1 MTLATGLLVRLPN
14 YVGDAVCALPALQAL
29 ATRGALLA
37 LGPSWAVPL
46 LAAAGLAARPY
57 PRGLRARVGVLRAT
71 AQDAG
76 TRRILL
82 LTHSFSSA
90 LEARLAGLAPIGFAK
105 DGRRLL
111 LARSAGRLPGRHLV
125 EDYAHLARVAD
136 APVDV
141 SMAAWTPTWPGPR
154 ADNVR
159 IDAAHARAQAAL
171 GDARPYALLV
181 PRAGGG
187 HGGATKDWP
196 SMARLMPV
204 LRAAGL
210 RVVMAPGPGEAAA
223 FAAAAPGA
231 ETLGGL
237 DLVALGVLA
246 AKARVVIAPDCGPG
260 HLAAA
265 AGARGVAI
273 FGPTDPARS
282 RPWSPRVEVLGGGG
296 AWPTESDVHAA
307 IARLLASP

>member
-1 MTLATGLLVRLPN
+1 MDHRRLRERQVHDRRVEADQCGGADEPAHQQQPRARPERAAAKLRARGLSGVAMALATGLLVRLPN

-111 LARSAGRLPGRHLV
+111 LARSAGRLPGGHLV

-141 SMAAWTPTWPGPR
+141 SMAAWTPTWPGPSSFPS
-154 ADNVR
+154 
-159 IDAAHARAQAAL
+159 
-171 GDARPYALLV
+171 G
-181 PRAGGG
+181 AG
-187 HGGATKDWP
+187 
-196 SMARLMPV
+196 
-204 LRAAGL
+204 
-210 RVVMAPGPGEAAA
+210 
-223 FAAAAPGA
+223 
-231 ETLGGL
+231 
-237 DLVALGVLA
+237 
-246 AKARVVIAPDCGPG
+246 
-260 HLAAA
+260 
-265 AGARGVAI
+265 RG
-273 FGPTDPARS
+273 S
-282 RPWSPRVEVLGGGG
+282 RQ
-296 AWPTESDVHAA
+296 
-307 IARLLASP
+307 